1 MASAINQLIAQ
12 GGDDGNSFLK
22 SLYQGQQMAQARRQ
36 GEIQDVQIQK
46 ALREEERAQG
56 QAYALA
62 KLANQ
67 YEATGDKETAG
78 LIRAGGPAVFAKLLD
93 QKMDP
98 KAGYMAAGDI
108 LYDMRGGSP
117 KPVGGNIPM
126 VDGQPYTPGLGSG
139 GRGPVPTP
147 GGGGFADRVVQRESG
162 GDPNATNPNST
173 ATGAGQFL
181 ERTWLD
187 LLPRHAPDVVA
198 TVAGPNADLKNP
210 QTRAALLDLRRDP
223 ELSKTMVD
231 AYAKDNA
238 AYFRSA
244 GIEPTPA
251 NLMVAHFLGGAGAT
265 RFLQSDPNVP
275 ATSVVSPDA
284 VMANRN
290 VFFDPKTNQ
299 PRTVGQLRQ
308 MAEQSAA
315 GAGGPGGAPA
325 PGQGQP
331 QPSVTPMTDPVGRP
345 FTKDAPAGMMW
356 GRDAQGRMVAMPIPG
371 SGATTLSA
379 QEAQAA
385 GFQPGAV
392 VQRDAS
398 GKLSVVEKGDTLSP
412 EAFRQKADLARAG
425 RAETTIDMKAEG
437 EEAKAEGKRLVD
449 EFQSIQQRGQAAQD
463 ALSQINIARTIPEKD
478 ANGNPLPGVFR
489 QQIGNVAVALGFN
502 PESPTVQS
510 VIGRVSDGQSFNG
523 VMQNLVLTKMQTQK
537 GPQTESDAKRIEST
551 VASLGNTPAARD
563 FLLRTSTALA
573 QRDVD
578 QQAFYEQWKAGSKS
592 YAGASKAWREHLAS
606 VPLVGTQP
614 STGKAVF
621 FNEFRD
627 AYMRQFPDA
636 PQDKMLNDWRTL
648 YASR

>member
-56 QAYALA
+56 QLNALA

-93 QKMDP
+93 QKVDP

-126 VDGQPYTPGLGSG
+126 VDGQHYTPGLGSG

-238 AYFRSA
+238 AYLQSA

-379 QEAQAA
+379 QEAQSA

-425 RAETTIDMKAEG
+425 RAETTIDMKGQGEFEKKYEGQLGEMAAEI
-437 EEAKAEGKRLVD
+437 L
-449 EFQSIQQRGQAAQD
+449 
-463 ALSQINIARTIPEKD
+463 
-478 ANGNPLPGVFR
+478 
-489 QQIGNVAVALGFN
+489 
-502 PESPTVQS
+502 
-510 VIGRVSDGQSFNG
+510 
-523 VMQNLVLTKMQTQK
+523 K
-537 GPQTESDAKRIEST
+537 GGS
-551 VASLGNTPAARD
+551 AARNRVAQLQQLEA
-563 FLLRTSTALA
+563 LLRES
-573 QRDVD
+573 
-578 QQAFYEQWKAGSKS
+578 
-592 YAGASKAWREHLAS
+592 
-606 VPLVGTQP
+606 
-614 STGKAVF
+614 STGKMAPGRATTAAWVKSLGLSDDTMRSLGMDPNAPMNAEGIRSITNALTVSMIGPGGFPANNFSDADRAFLMETMPQLSSTPEGNRIIVQALRRAAERSIDQEQQWLAARQEKKTFEQFQQQWNDYVRTTPLFPTVDSEEAFKTLKPGTVF
-621 FNEFRD
+621 T
-627 AYMRQFPDA
+627 APDGTTRVK
-636 PQDKMLNDWRTL
+636 QGGGR
-648 YASR
+648 